1 MPKETAADR
10 KLREAREREEAEKK
24 AAEYAVKL
32 PAILLR
38 YIAWA
43 QSRHDV
49 EVKVKYHDQVPGGS
63 TVTFKFAAKENAFF
77 QREIAI
83 EPTTEEWEV
92 QELQKAFEDLEA
104 QDAERARKHALAKA
118 AYEKLSPEEREALG
132 VKVP

>member
-1 MPKETAADR
+1 MPKESAADR
-10 KLREAREREEAEKK
+10 KLREDREREEAEKK
-24 AAEYAVKL
+24 AAEYALKL

-49 EVKVKYHDQVPGGS
+49 EVRVKYHDQVPGGS
-63 TVTFKFAAKENAFF
+63 SVTFQFASKPDALYPRK
-77 QREIAI
+77 ITI

-104 QDAERARKHALAKA
+104 QDAERERKRALAKT
-118 AYEKLSPEEREALG
+118 AYEKLSPEEREVLG
-132 VKVP
+132 VKAP